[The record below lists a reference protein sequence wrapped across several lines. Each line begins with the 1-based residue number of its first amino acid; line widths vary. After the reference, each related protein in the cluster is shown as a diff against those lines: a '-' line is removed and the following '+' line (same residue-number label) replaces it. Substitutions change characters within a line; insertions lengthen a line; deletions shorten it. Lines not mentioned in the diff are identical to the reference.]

1 MSFVEI
7 DMQIYAGPYVKYI
20 GIRSKMQN
28 EAMTFVL
35 TLHCDIA
42 SYRRWIGY
50 SKLYT
55 CTQAHGMEGH
65 PLQGIVEVLKSR
77 KIMTD
82 GRNILQMVE
91 IS

>member
-55 CTQAHGMEGH
+55 STQAHGMEGH
-65 PLQGIVEVLKSR
+65 PLQGISCGSSKKPKNHERWAKYE
-77 KIMTD
+77 
-82 GRNILQMVE
+82 MVE
-91 IS
+91 I

>member
-1 MSFVEI
+1 
-7 DMQIYAGPYVKYI
+7 
-20 GIRSKMQN
+20 
-28 EAMTFVL
+28 MTFVL